1 MQRKGLLNSTSGG
14 RDMGMASR
22 NVDPTASVPF
32 SSMVSAALWSAWKV
46 GEQRGHMGVETGP
59 HPGLGARQGGAP
71 RPGWGTLWPLSSPP
85 VFPHRCLPGP
95 TGDTRGM
102 LARPLSDPRG
112 YPSLFLPSLPG
123 KQPITSGE
131 RFSCLL
137 FPWLPSYLWNQIL
150 SSLGSRT
157 LRGAFMC
164 LVPTQVLCSQTLN
177 RSCFLGHL

>member
-1 MQRKGLLNSTSGG
+1 
-14 RDMGMASR
+14 
-22 NVDPTASVPF
+22 
-32 SSMVSAALWSAWKV
+32 MVSAALWRAWKA
-46 GEQRGHMGVETGP
+46 GEQRGHMGLETGP

-95 TGDTRGM
+95 AGDTRGM
-102 LARPLSDPRG
+102 LARPLSDPQG

-137 FPWLPSYLWNQIL
+137 FPWLPSFLWNQIL

-164 LVPTQVLCSQTLN
+164 LVPTQVLRSQTLN